1 MSYKNE
7 EEILM
12 SELKN
17 FYTIDDAISMDYET
31 TKELQLKHLN
41 RERTLAGNSKYF
53 VKAEDCWF
61 TDYEGNRHLCSC
73 LG

>member
-1 MSYKNE
+1 
-7 EEILM
+7 M

-41 RERTLAGNSKYF
+41 RERTLPEIPN
-53 VKAEDCWF
+53 
-61 TDYEGNRHLCSC
+61 TL
-73 LG
+73 